1 MEAVAIFKKQKKS
14 YFCQPYKIYI
24 MKVSNI
30 IKAIVVIL
38 ILHSCASTKLT
49 EEGNT
54 AYQANKYEEALEKYD
69 QVIETA
75 ENSGKKAKAP
85 VYEKAGLAAFKLEQ
99 IEKARKYL
107 ESAKGLKYSSPEL
120 YSTLAKIYKTIDN
133 LSKEITALE
142 TYRDKYPQG
151 EEIKEINARLLE
163 TYVESENWD
172 YAVDLWP
179 GIQKQAQ
186 SDVHMLA
193 NYLIVNKNLGNTETC
208 EDLAQTIY
216 KLDPDNII
224 FLEYYA
230 EKYFWLAENLYV
242 KEMNDYKNNRTRSQY
257 NKLLKALEQVW
268 PNFQKSRDLYLKL
281 YKIDP
286 KPEYAKFLAQIYTRY
301 DDKQKAAYYEKRAK

>member
-1 MEAVAIFKKQKKS
+1 M
-14 YFCQPYKIYI
+14 KI
-24 MKVSNI
+24 SNVL
-30 IKAIVVIL
+30 KFLLVIL
-38 ILHSCASTKLT
+38 IFHSCASTKLT
-49 EEGNT
+49 DEGNT
-54 AYQANKYEEALEKYD
+54 AYQSNNYEEALAKYD

-99 IEKARKYL
+99 TEKARKYL
-107 ESAKGLKYSSPEL
+107 ESARGLQYSSAEL
-120 YSTLAKIYKTIDN
+120 YSTLASIYKTIDN

-142 TYRDKYPQG
+142 TYHKKYPQG
-151 EEIKEINARLLE
+151 KEIKEVNARLLE

-172 YAVDLWP
+172 YAVELWP
-179 GIQKQAQ
+179 GIENQAQ
-186 SDVHMLA
+186 TDANMLA
-193 NYLIVNKNLGNTETC
+193 NYLIVNKNLDNTETC
-208 EDLAQTIY
+208 EDLAQKIY
-216 KLDPDNII
+216 KLEPNNIA

-242 KEMNDYKNNRTRSQY
+242 KEMSAYKKNRTRSQY

-301 DDKQKAAYYEKRAK
+301 DDEQKAAYYEKRAK